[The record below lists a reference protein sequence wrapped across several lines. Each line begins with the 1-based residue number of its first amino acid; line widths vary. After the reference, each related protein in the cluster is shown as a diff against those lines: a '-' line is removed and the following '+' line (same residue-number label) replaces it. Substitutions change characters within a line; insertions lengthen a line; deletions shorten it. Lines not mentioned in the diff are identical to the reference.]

1 MRFALRSLFLWFC
14 MLLILIYD
22 VVVHRIVTLVPEK
35 KSMPSTKQEEVITLM
50 LNINAMIATYGA
62 YIEVVGYS
70 SHILYSLPVLL
81 FV

>member
-1 MRFALRSLFLWFC
+1 MVLYAVD
-14 MLLILIYD
+14 INYD

-50 LNINAMIATYGA
+50 LNINAMIATYCA

-70 SHILYSLPVLL
+70 SHILYSLL
-81 FV
+81 FVQERLQQDWTRHPQ